1 MKTSFIVFFSFLSF
15 INFSQDSIVVYFPF
29 NSDEIPNAKLT
40 LIKNKLLEEASSVD
54 KIFGY
59 TDSIGNYFYNQDLSL
74 RRANNI
80 INLLSNG
87 NETLFSNTKVNGF
100 GELNFEGVKG
110 RKVVIYFNQKISFQI
125 RNAKIGDNL
134 KMNNLNFEPGSE
146 SLLPSSIPI
155 LHDLLDVMLEFP
167 TLVIAIEGHICCD
180 VNDQTNLSGSRAN
193 VVYDF
198 LVRNSVNPE
207 RLSYK
212 GFGSSK
218 PIYQLPEQNYMQ
230 QISNR
235 RVEIRVVTKN

>member
-1 MKTSFIVFFSFLSF
+1 MKASLIVFFSLLSF
-15 INFSQDSIVVYFPF
+15 INFSQDSLVVYFPF
-29 NSDEIPNAKLT
+29 DSDEVSIPKISEIRRKL
-40 LIKNKLLEEASSVD
+40 INQASSVTT
-54 KIFGY
+54 ISGY

-87 NETLFSNTKVNGF
+87 NETLFSNTKVNGC

-110 RKVVIYFNQKISFQI
+110 RKVVIYYNQKISFQI

-167 TLVIAIEGHICCD
+167 KLVIAIEGHICCD
-180 VNDQTNLSGSRAN
+180 VNDQTNLSGSRAK

-198 LVRNSVNPE
+198 LVRNGIKSE
-207 RLSYK
+207 RLSHK
-212 GFGSSK
+212 GFGSTR
-218 PIYQLPEQNYMQ
+218 PIYQLPEQNEMQ